1 MGDQFSV
8 AKESVMASYSQTA
21 SVNSGDHPG
30 PDALERLP
38 LAAFGKHPHH
48 NVFALPILNQF
59 LIYAPL
65 HSLAA
70 LMDRAA
76 ALRLRDSLL
85 TGEDTGGGQLSEI
98 VRTFNA
104 RAEPAPS
111 PKLGE
116 FAPAFLGLLPTRS
129 CNLACQYCGFLTLD
143 DSQKMMDLKLARD
156 AVSWYMDLVTQA
168 GAQQA
173 EIHFFGGEPFC
184 AEEVL
189 DLAVHLART
198 RARETGYTVRFEVAT
213 NGTFSQQRCQWAADN
228 LDTIVL
234 SLDGPAEIQD
244 THRPRKNGAGSFEAV
259 VHNARTLSEGAADL
273 HLRACVTNE
282 TVNRMPEIAAWFCQD
297 FRPSA
302 VSFEPVQSTPQSRA
316 AHLDPPDPWAFARN
330 FVAAAQILEAH
341 GVASVYNPSDI
352 RTRRVTFCP
361 VGRDVAIVSPDGTIS
376 ACYLLPR
383 DWEAKGLDLRLGHMG
398 TSNGGTPHLDAGAA
412 AFARSMNVWNK
423 PFCARC
429 FCKWHCAGGCHVNH
443 APAGPPGTYDRLCI
457 QTRIIALRNVLKAMD
472 HDGLAQKW
480 LRDREKL
487 ERSVCQASDL
497 LLDLGEAA

>member
-213 NGTFSQQRCQWAADN
+213 NGTFSQQRCQWAAGQSGYHRTVTGWAGRDSRHASSSKEWRRQ
-228 LDTIVL
+228 LRGCRSTTP
-234 SLDGPAEIQD
+234 GPCPKG
-244 THRPRKNGAGSFEAV
+244 RPTSISG
-259 VHNARTLSEGAADL
+259 L
-273 HLRACVTNE
+273 
-282 TVNRMPEIAAWFCQD
+282 
-297 FRPSA
+297 
-302 VSFEPVQSTPQSRA
+302 
-316 AHLDPPDPWAFARN
+316 
-330 FVAAAQILEAH
+330 
-341 GVASVYNPSDI
+341 ASP
-352 RTRRVTFCP
+352 TRR
-361 VGRDVAIVSPDGTIS
+361 
-376 ACYLLPR
+376 
-383 DWEAKGLDLRLGHMG
+383 
-398 TSNGGTPHLDAGAA
+398 
-412 AFARSMNVWNK
+412 
-423 PFCARC
+423 
-429 FCKWHCAGGCHVNH
+429 
-443 APAGPPGTYDRLCI
+443 
-457 QTRIIALRNVLKAMD
+457 
-472 HDGLAQKW
+472 
-480 LRDREKL
+480 
-487 ERSVCQASDL
+487 
-497 LLDLGEAA
+497 